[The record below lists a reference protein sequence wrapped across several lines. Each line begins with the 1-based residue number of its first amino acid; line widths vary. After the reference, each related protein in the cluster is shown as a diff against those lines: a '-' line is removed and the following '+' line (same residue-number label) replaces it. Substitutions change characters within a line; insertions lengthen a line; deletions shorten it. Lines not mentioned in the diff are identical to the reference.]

1 MLFRIASLTDYL
13 TSEQLMTSHK
23 RSNVEVSFTMHSAT
37 TKPDNKTST
46 EKAAHTA
53 KWAVI
58 MAKVGIRRAIA
69 ANPRPHW
76 HLLTFTGKAGSESTG
91 VVDMIA
97 VRKDHGNPPL
107 QGTKKGDVLQIILIQ
122 AKGGAAA
129 MPTTEDAVRLRI
141 VALHH
146 RACGILLASWKK
158 GSAAEF
164 YTLLPPS
171 YGDSGWKKEW
181 RKVDADEMQTI
192 FGPSKRTR

>member
-1 MLFRIASLTDYL
+1 MQS
-13 TSEQLMTSHK
+13 
-23 RSNVEVSFTMHSAT
+23 T
-37 TKPDNKTST
+37 TKKPKKKTPSQL
-46 EKAAHTA
+46 AAHTA
-53 KWAVI
+53 KWAVT

-69 ANPRPHW
+69 ANPQPHW
-76 HLLTFTGKAGSESTG
+76 HLLTFTGPAGSESTG

-107 QGTKKGDVLQIILIQ
+107 QGAKRGDILQIFLIQ

-129 MPTTEDAVRLRI
+129 MPTVEDAVRLRI

-158 GSAAEF
+158 GGAAEF

-171 YGDSGWKKEW
+171 DGDSGWKREW
-181 RKVDADEMQTI
+181 RELGEDELRSV
-192 FGPSKRTR
+192 FGPSKK